1 MGNWLEASGADIVAL
16 QEVRA
21 TTEDV
26 EALLGPEWDILHD
39 AATAKGR
46 AGVAIASRHRAH
58 IHRVSFGA
66 DDFDSAGRWLEADYD
81 VDGTIV
87 TVVSTYVHSGS
98 EKDDVKQAEKYKFL
112 DAMEERLPQLQH
124 HNERAIVLGDL
135 NVGHAPID
143 IKNWKCNLKHAVF
156 LPRDRAYF
164 ARFFDPRGKK
174 VTGTGGSEGIGL
186 GWVDV
191 GRRLTGDVDG
201 PWTWWSMR
209 GKA

>member
-1 MGNWLEASGADIVAL
+1 MGNWLEASGADIVAM

-26 EALLGPEWDILHD
+26 EALLGAEWDILHD

-58 IHRVSFGA
+58 IHRVSLGA
-66 DDFDSAGRWLEADYD
+66 EDFDSAGRWLEADYD

-98 EKDDVKQAEKYKFL
+98 EKDDAKQAEKYKFL
-112 DAMEERLPQLQH
+112 DAMEHRLPQLQH

-135 NVGHAPID
+135 NVGHTQLD
-143 IKNWKCNLKHAVF
+143 IKNWKGNLKHAGF
-156 LPRDRAYF
+156 LPRERAYF
-164 ARFFDPRGKK
+164 DRFFGPRGEK
-174 VTGTGGSEGIGL
+174 VSCTDGSEGTGL
-186 GWVDV
+186 
-191 GRRLTGDVDG
+191 
-201 PWTWWSMR
+201 
-209 GKA
+209 